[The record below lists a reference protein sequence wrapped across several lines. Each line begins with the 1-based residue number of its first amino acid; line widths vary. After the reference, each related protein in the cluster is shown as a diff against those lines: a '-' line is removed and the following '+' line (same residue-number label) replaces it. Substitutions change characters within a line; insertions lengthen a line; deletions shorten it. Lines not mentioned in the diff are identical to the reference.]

1 MQKAATLAQHTNGE
15 LMAINLAACHCIVG
29 ANART
34 ILCVGVDPHEHAS
47 PRQLQLHTNR
57 RRLMGGVGAKLVI
70 LAYLVCHKVS
80 PFLSVVCLALTVCL
94 GVPQRI
100 PPPCRRRVCPA

>member
-1 MQKAATLAQHTNGE
+1 
-15 LMAINLAACHCIVG
+15 
-29 ANART
+29 
-34 ILCVGVDPHEHAS
+34 
-47 PRQLQLHTNR
+47 
-57 RRLMGGVGAKLVI
+57 MGGVGTKLVI

-100 PPPCRRRVCPA
+100 PPPCLRRVCPA